1 MLSRFPNWVRS
12 GLLLALLAGSQTG
25 CQTWKSPSL
34 NMFPW
39 SKKPSADKIVGT
51 KPPTN
56 LPSSPSSSSVSSLA
70 QDTSK
75 SGSPVSPSTR
85 NTPSPVPGAAAANNG
100 FTPGTYTV
108 AQNPSAPGGAN
119 NFAANPY
126 GSNPYGAIPNG
137 AMPNGAMPNSSASNV
152 GMMPNGS
159 MPMGSGPNAANPYGM
174 VQAPSGQAGMMPK
187 APSNN
192 NPYGST
198 VPPGQPTPTIVSFNA
213 PPNQPNINYQNNI
226 PNLPPAYG
234 GPAYSPPVNGN
245 QGLVPQGIP
254 QGIPQGVP
262 QGVPQVTTQGIPQ
275 GVPQGIPSLPTAG
288 LNAPAAYGSLPNFPA
303 SPGLPPSSVP
313 SLGPNPVPGTLVPP
327 TTSAPGMPSLP
338 PSSSGAYRP
347 GSVGRSTSY
356 DFSGQN
362 QVR

>member
-25 CQTWKSPSL
+25 CQTWKSPSF

-75 SGSPVSPSTR
+75 SGGPVSPSTR

-119 NFAANPY
+119 SYAANPY
-126 GSNPYGAIPNG
+126 GSNPYAAMPNGSVPNAAIPNG
-137 AMPNGAMPNSSASNV
+137 SVPNV

-198 VPPGQPTPTIVSFNA
+198 LPAGPSGSMNVSFNA
-213 PPNQPNINYQNNI
+213 PPTQPNINYQNNI

-234 GPAYSPPVNGN
+234 GPAYSSPVNGN

-254 QGIPQGVP
+254 QGIS
-262 QGVPQVTTQGIPQ
+262 QGIPQ
-275 GVPQGIPSLPTAG
+275 GVPQGIPQGMLQGVPQGMPQGVPQGIPSLPPAG
-288 LNAPAAYGSLPNFPA
+288 LNTPGAYGSLPSLPTG
-303 SPGLPPSSVP
+303 SGLPPSSVP
-313 SLGPNPVPGTLVPP
+313 GTPVPP
-327 TTSAPGMPSLP
+327 TASAPGMPSLP
-338 PSSSGAYRP
+338 PSSGGAYRP

>member
-25 CQTWKSPSL
+25 CQTWKSPSF

-56 LPSSPSSSSVSSLA
+56 LPTSSSSSSSVSSLA

-75 SGSPVSPSTR
+75 SGGPVSPSTR

-119 NFAANPY
+119 GYAANPY
-126 GSNPYGAIPNG
+126 GSNPYA
-137 AMPNGAMPNSSASNV
+137 AMPNGAMPNAAMPNGSVPNV

-198 VPPGQPTPTIVSFNA
+198 LPAGPSGSMNVSFNA
-213 PPNQPNINYQNNI
+213 PPTQPNINYQNNI

-234 GPAYSPPVNGN
+234 GPAYNSPVNGN

-254 QGIPQGVP
+254 QGMPQGVP
-262 QGVPQVTTQGIPQ
+262 QGIPQGMLQGVPQGMPQ
-275 GVPQGIPSLPTAG
+275 GVPQGIPSLPPAG
-288 LNAPAAYGSLPNFPA
+288 LNAPGAYGSLPSLPTG
-303 SPGLPPSSVP
+303 SGLPPSSVP
-313 SLGPNPVPGTLVPP
+313 GTPVPP
-327 TTSAPGMPSLP
+327 TASAPGMPSLP
-338 PSSSGAYRP
+338 PSNSGAYRP